1 MKTLAVLVLCVMFPC
16 IAAAGAFHAQ
26 GSKAAQA
33 PAAAQTTSPA
43 QDSAAAMDPKK
54 EAAIRNMFEVTGM
67 IKIMQETISSMVAQM
82 RPVMMTSLP
91 QGEYR
96 EKLVDLFFEKF
107 KTKLDLNRLLE
118 LAVPIYAKY
127 YTTEEIA
134 QLTEFYKTPIG
145 KKSLAVTPKTMSEMQ
160 AAGGKMG
167 EEIGRQ
173 TMMEVLAEHPD
184 LAKALSDA
192 AGEPKN

>member
-1 MKTLAVLVLCVMFPC
+1 MKTFAALVLCLMAPFTS
-16 IAAAGAFHAQ
+16 GARTLQAQ
-26 GSKAAQA
+26 EKKAA
-33 PAAAQTTSPA
+33 PPPVAAQSTSSA
-43 QDSAAAMDPKK
+43 QDSVAAIDPKK

-67 IKIMQETISSMVAQM
+67 IKIMQETISNMVAQM

-107 KTKLDLNRLLE
+107 QSKLDLKKLLE

-127 YTTEEIA
+127 YTTEEIG

-145 KKSLAVTPKTMSEMQ
+145 KKSLAVTAKTMSEMQ

-192 AGEPKN
+192 AEPKN

>member
-1 MKTLAVLVLCVMFPC
+1 MKTFAALVLCVMAPFTSGPRTLQ
-16 IAAAGAFHAQ
+16 AQ
-26 GSKAAQA
+26 EKKAAPP
-33 PAAAQTTSPA
+33 PAAAQSTSSA
-43 QDSAAAMDPKK
+43 QDSVAAIDPKK

-67 IKIMQETISSMVAQM
+67 IKIMQETISNMVAQM

-107 KTKLDLNRLLE
+107 QSKLDLKKLLE

-127 YTTEEIA
+127 YTTEEIG

-192 AGEPKN
+192 AEPKN